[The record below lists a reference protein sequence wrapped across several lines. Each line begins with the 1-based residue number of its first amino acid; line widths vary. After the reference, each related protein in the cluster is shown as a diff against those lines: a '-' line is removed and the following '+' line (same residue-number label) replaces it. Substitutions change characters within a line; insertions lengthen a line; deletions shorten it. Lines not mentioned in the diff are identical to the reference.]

1 MGRIM
6 RIDRTRIEEYGAYLA
21 EPGRPPSRGGNTK
34 AWHSH
39 VLTIK
44 GERYSFRALGS
55 KKWVFVGDTV
65 AFEWQWDATEK
76 YRNIDSSTIETWDKN
91 GNPVTR
97 GVRGTKKWRTAEA
110 RMPASR
116 REQRD

>member
-1 MGRIM
+1 MLL
-6 RIDRTRIEEYGAYLA
+6 RIERTQITSYETHLIEKY
-21 EPGRPPSRGGNTK
+21 RPPSRGGNTK

-39 VLTIK
+39 VLIIG

-65 AFEWQWDATEK
+65 AFDWELAATK
-76 YRNIDSSTIETWDKN
+76 TYRNINSATIETWDKN
-91 GNPVTR
+91 GNPVMR
-97 GVRGTKKWRTAEA
+97 GLRGTKKWRTADT